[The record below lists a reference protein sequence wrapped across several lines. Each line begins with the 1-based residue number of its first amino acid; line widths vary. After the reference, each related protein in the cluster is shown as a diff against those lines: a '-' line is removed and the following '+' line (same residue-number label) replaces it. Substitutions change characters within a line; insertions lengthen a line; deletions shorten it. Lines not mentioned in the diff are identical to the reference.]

1 MKKVLALLTLFIATI
16 SPFQFANANTG
27 EVARAQFTTAIE
39 AREPVD
45 KVTILSNDVNK
56 VYFFSELRNLQG
68 QSVTHRWLLGGKV
81 MAEVNFNVGG
91 PRWRVNSSKTLLQ
104 ETILRLENLDNILNP
119 IIVCNNDHRFIVA
132 DQLHQIG
139 ILNPTILGF
148 IVD

>member
-16 SPFQFANANTG
+16 GPFQFANANTG

-91 PRWRVNSSKTLLQ
+91 PRWRVNSSKTLLPGWIGDW
-104 ETILRLENLDNILNP
+104 TVTVVDNSG
-119 IIVCNNDHRFIVA
+119 IVLSEYNFQYVEA
-132 DQLHQIG
+132 GQ
-139 ILNPTILGF
+139 
-148 IVD
+148 

>member
-16 SPFQFANANTG
+16 GPFQFANANTG
-27 EVARAQFTTAIE
+27 EVARAQFATAIE

-91 PRWRVNSSKTLLQ
+91 PRWRVNSSKTLMPGWIGDW
-104 ETILRLENLDNILNP
+104 TVAVVDNSGVVLSEYTFQYIE
-119 IIVCNNDHRFIVA
+119 A
-132 DQLHQIG
+132 SQ
-139 ILNPTILGF
+139 
-148 IVD
+148 